1 MQSRN
6 EWDIQF
12 RKNVHMYCHRLVAAK
27 ADRRYEIPCEDT
39 PDGFVG
45 IWLCDIG
52 LESPLQQDL
61 VAVLLKWAESSGLA
75 CRIYETRDSY
85 VSSETRTGGDGGVAL
100 ADKRC

>member
-12 RKNVHMYCHRLVAAK
+12 RKNVHMYCHSLVVTK

-39 PDGFVG
+39 PNGFVG
-45 IWLCDIG
+45 VWLYDLG
-52 LESPLQQDL
+52 LESSLQQDL
-61 VAVLLKWAESSGLA
+61 VAALVKWAKSSGFA

-85 VSSETRTGGDGGVAL
+85 VSSGTATGGDA
-100 ADKRC
+100 